1 MKIKNLN
8 LIGLV
13 ALFSAA
19 AVSSAIAQDV
29 SSTPVGYVTI
39 TINGNGYTALSNP
52 LENAVVYSGTTTSV
66 SGDTIT
72 TSFPLTAGELAGT
85 DAEGMNLFYVQT
97 SSGSILDISSNTD
110 STITL
115 TSDVSSELA
124 NDDTIYVKEYSTIS
138 DLLGANNE
146 AGLTSGGSSSS
157 SDVVYIM
164 SADGLGSYNS
174 YYYQTD
180 LFGFLGGTGWRAVG
194 DTSTDMSN
202 IVIGPDDGVLVNRI
216 SAEDLSVV
224 VSGTVNTLDHTRT
237 LPAGFSLVSYPFPV
251 DTTLNDSG
259 IYAADNG
266 YVSGSSAASSD
277 LVYVIATDGSFT
289 TYYYQTDLFGFLGG
303 TGWREVSSNTVDTGS
318 AVIPAGS
325 SIIIKHIGSGLAWND
340 AIPYTL

>member
-19 AVSSAIAQDV
+19 TMSSAIAQDV

-52 LENAVVYSGTTTSV
+52 LENAVTYSGTATSV

-72 TSFPLTAGELAGT
+72 TSFSLTAGELAGT

-224 VSGTVNTLDHTRT
+224 VSGTLLTLLT
-237 LPAGFSLVSYPFPV
+237 LSLS
-251 DTTLNDSG
+251 N
-259 IYAADNG
+259 I
-266 YVSGSSAASSD
+266 
-277 LVYVIATDGSFT
+277 
-289 TYYYQTDLFGFLGG
+289 
-303 TGWREVSSNTVDTGS
+303 GWG
-318 AVIPAGS
+318 
-325 SIIIKHIGSGLAWND
+325 
-340 AIPYTL
+340 